1 MGETVTVTV
10 GLVGRK
16 SADGYVNEFR
26 VVLDDFA
33 GGPLGELRLV
43 EGCCIARKRQ
53 FHKHGLPLE
62 REH

>member
-1 MGETVTVTV
+1 MRSLEQQNRRI
-10 GLVGRK
+10 GRR
-16 SADGYVNEFR
+16 EFR

-43 EGCCIARKRQ
+43 EGCCLARKRQ

-62 REH
+62 RER